1 VRTIDLISF
10 DLVASVMATAAWTAA
25 AILFPL
31 VHTRSPSEDP
41 NTAGHWRSPS
51 AAVTGQ
57 RRAWVLYLILIL
69 GVTFVCLQVAAV
81 ALLAPRGWWFVQEK
95 VLFAVPLAVVCCA
108 AALVASHPVRRAAEH
123 IVPVDRA
130 PAAPTLMVTA
140 ALACGAGI
148 VARLVVGYPFGWPAA
163 LTLLLLVLLG
173 SWLAYSLFSPSAKRT
188 VAGAAVLVLITLVA
202 SLGLAWLADLRRP
215 DALATAHNHA
225 AATDGTP
232 EQALSALPSPASV
245 PVTELRLPP
254 DAAGP
259 VRRFELTAREEQLVL
274 DSGVTA
280 SAWTFGSVPGPEIRV
295 SQGDLVEVRLRNRD
309 VAAGVTL
316 HWHGYAVPN
325 GDDGVAGVTQ
335 DAVLPGEEFTYRF
348 IATDAGTY
356 WFHTHQ
362 ASAEGVRRGLFGAFI
377 VLPPEGIA
385 ETVDVT
391 LPLHTLA
398 RTVLLGDSS
407 RARSRVVAPGET
419 VRLRLINTDQE
430 PTRFR
435 LAGAS
440 FRVVAADG
448 HDLTGADEITGAAL
462 RVPAGGRLDL
472 SLTMPG
478 TAVLLATDS
487 SSRTSLTLLPDK
499 GAGSGGIMVD
509 AAAADLDL
517 LAYGAPAKSLPR
529 GDGVV
534 RSEMVLD
541 RLPRFRGGVPR
552 DSSTVNGAVF
562 PHIPTL
568 AVRAGNRVELTVVN
582 RGYDTHPMHVHGHH
596 VRVLSRDGRAAT
608 GSALELDT
616 FDVRPGE
623 VWTVA
628 FIADNPG
635 IWMDHCHNLD
645 HAAEGMMMALA
656 YRGISTPFSHGGEA
670 GNRPE

>member
-1 VRTIDLISF
+1 VRTIDFISY
-10 DLVASVMATAAWTAA
+10 DLVAAVLATAAWTAA
-25 AILFPL
+25 AITFPL
-31 VHTRSPSEDP
+31 MHTRPLSEDP
-41 NTAGHWRSPS
+41 NTGEYWRSLG
-51 AAVTGQ
+51 AAVTGR
-57 RRAWVLYLILIL
+57 RRAMVLFLILSL
-69 GVTFVCLQVAAV
+69 GVSFVGVQVAAV
-81 ALLAPRGWWFVQEK
+81 ALLASRGWWFVQEK

-108 AALVASHPVRRAAEH
+108 VALVVIRPVRLAAEEIRPIH
-123 IVPVDRA
+123 RS
-130 PAAPTLMVTA
+130 PATQTLLVTA
-140 ALACGAGI
+140 ALACGAG
-148 VARLVVGYPFGWPAA
+148 VTARLVIGYPFGWPAA
-163 LTLLLLVLLG
+163 IVLLLLVLLG
-173 SWLAYSLFSPSAKRT
+173 SWLAYSLFSHAAKRT
-188 VAGAAVLVLITLVA
+188 VAGATVLLLMTTMV
-202 SLGLAWLADLRRP
+202 SLGLAWLVELRSP
-215 DALATAHNHA
+215 DSLAAAHSHPAAGARA
-225 AATDGTP
+225 AATP
-232 EQALSALPSPASV
+232 AVPSPASI

-259 VRRFELTAREEQLVL
+259 VRRFELTAREEQVLL
-274 DSGVTA
+274 DSGATA
-280 SAWTFGSVPGPEIRV
+280 AAWTFGSVPGPEIRV

-335 DAVLPGEEFTYRF
+335 DAVLPGAEFTYRF
-348 IATDAGTY
+348 VAGEVGTY

-377 VLPPEGIA
+377 VLPPTGIA

-391 LPLHTLA
+391 VPLHTLA

-407 RARSRVVAPGET
+407 RAGSRVVAPGET

-435 LAGAS
+435 LAGTP
-440 FRVVAADG
+440 FRVVAVDG
-448 HDLTGADEITGAAL
+448 HDLTEPDEVTGAAL
-462 RVPAGGRLDL
+462 RVPAGGRLDV
-472 SLTMPG
+472 SFTMPQ

-487 SSRTSLTLLPDK
+487 SSRARLTLLPAEGTASTDPV
-499 GAGSGGIMVD
+499 VD

-517 LAYGAPAKSLPR
+517 LGYGAPSEPLPR

-534 RSEMVLD
+534 RAEMVLD

-562 PHIPTL
+562 PRIPTVE
-568 AVRAGNRVELTVVN
+568 VRTGDRVELTVVN
-582 RGYDTHPMHVHGHH
+582 RGYETHPMHVHGHH
-596 VRVLSRDGRAAT
+596 VRVLARNGRAAT

-656 YRGISTPFSHGGEA
+656 YRGISTPFSHGGA
-670 GNRPE
+670 VGNRPE